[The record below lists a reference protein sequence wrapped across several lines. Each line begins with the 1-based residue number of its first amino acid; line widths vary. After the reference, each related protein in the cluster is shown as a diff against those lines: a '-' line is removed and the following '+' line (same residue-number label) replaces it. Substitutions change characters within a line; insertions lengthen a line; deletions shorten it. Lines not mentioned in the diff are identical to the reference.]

1 MGKVCSTYEKYNI
14 ECALG
19 MFGRRHLL
27 LKSIG
32 ESMLDIRKIQRG
44 MRLGGVLEK
53 ASAVKKY
60 GGKYAQHTKNTI

>member
-1 MGKVCSTYEKYNI
+1 
-14 ECALG
+14 